1 MSDARSTLLS
11 ARTFRCADN
20 LQFYPHDFW
29 LKLYGGYRE
38 IDSAAD
44 RGRLPTIPMKPKKK
58 TSDLLETSV
67 ACLLTALVGLLIFLL
82 AWLLA
87 MWSLRSPLE

>member
-1 MSDARSTLLS
+1 
-11 ARTFRCADN
+11 
-20 LQFYPHDFW
+20 
-29 LKLYGGYRE
+29 
-38 IDSAAD
+38 
-44 RGRLPTIPMKPKKK
+44 MKPKKK

>member
-1 MSDARSTLLS
+1 MSS
-11 ARTFRCADN
+11 AAESLNSAQTFRRTRV
-20 LQFYPHDFW
+20 LQVNPQHFS
-29 LKLYGGYRE
+29 LKSYGGYRE
-38 IDSAAD
+38 FDSAAC

-67 ACLLTALVGLLIFLL
+67 ACLLTALVGLLTFLL
-82 AWLLA
+82 VWLLA